1 MKRKIIIL
9 TSILAFSLNVFA
21 PTIFAQNLIT
31 DSNIIGSENNVNTN
45 ESENKTNQ
53 ENVENNESKNKISD
67 NSNNKSSNNIEKE
80 NTVDKEITTNVD
92 DNIDSSNSDINK
104 EETTEKNIV
113 FNNPNVENQT
123 NETNTD
129 IANEKIPNTS
139 KSQYAYIPDE
149 NLKKALNSTLGKGY
163 ITTDITIS
171 ELQNITSLIYNDKN
185 GSRINPISDLT
196 GLEHCTNLTE
206 LNLDSNNI
214 KDISKLSKLTKLNS
228 LMLGWNRGITDISP
242 LSGLTYLKTLDLE
255 GNQISDIGA
264 LRGLINLMD
273 LNLILNKISDISPLK
288 NLQNVRALVNNQKLT
303 AEDVKSIGPK
313 AEVYNIVKDLDGNF
327 VEITSHEE
335 GHTYDSSTHKV
346 TFNEITQTDN
356 QSYNF
361 NKSFKNVNFVEITSH
376 GEDYTYDSSTHKVT
390 FNEIT
395 QTGNQS
401 YNFNKSFK
409 NVNSYVNFSGTVA
422 QNILYDQIIEIP
434 DPNFKI
440 CLNRNIYKTNN
451 TSKDNADITLSQLEG
466 LESIVR
472 YNVSNI
478 KNIKGVEYCKNL
490 IGFRLQSE
498 NISDISLLSGLTK
511 LNTIQL
517 NNNKISNISP
527 LSNLPNLSIL
537 YLSDNNISDIS
548 PLSGLTNLTTLFI
561 NNNKIFYLSSLD
573 NFKANSLNI
582 TMKNQSVTLE
592 KTVVD
597 DGSVKIINPVTFPE
611 FYEGNPN
618 VSISHSGS
626 IEYVKE
632 GNKLNLSSLSD
643 SINEFTINESAT
655 INNTNI
661 NGTYSVNIALP
672 VEHVSTIKV
681 DLPTSMTFNVV
692 TNTVDSEPIFATAD
706 YTINNRGKKPVSI
719 TPSYTVTSPG
729 GIDLVE
735 SISKKDISRDDN
747 IKIAVKLKDLST
759 NEDILSVVNGKTGT
773 QFSVEAESNIK
784 LRLEPGTNGMADA
797 KKEQLSDTKTTSGKM
812 TFIISN

>member
-335 GHTYDSSTHKV
+335 GH
-346 TFNEITQTDN
+346 
-356 QSYNF
+356 
-361 NKSFKNVNFVEITSH
+361 
-376 GEDYTYDSSTHKVT
+376 TYDSSTHKVT

>member
-113 FNNPNVENQT
+113 SNNPNVENQT

-346 TFNEITQTDN
+346 TFNEITQT
-356 QSYNF
+356 
-361 NKSFKNVNFVEITSH
+361 
-376 GEDYTYDSSTHKVT
+376 
-390 FNEIT
+390 
-395 QTGNQS
+395 GNQS

-440 CLNRNIYKTNN
+440 CLNRNIYKTIN

-466 LESIVR
+466 LKSIVR
-472 YNVSNI
+472 YSVSNI

>member
-21 PTIFAQNLIT
+21 PIIFAQNLIT

-113 FNNPNVENQT
+113 SNNPNVENQT

-129 IANEKIPNTS
+129 IANEKITNTS

-255 GNQISDIGA
+255 DNQISDIGA

-313 AEVYNIVKDLDGNF
+313 AEVYNIVKDLDG
-327 VEITSHEE
+327 
-335 GHTYDSSTHKV
+335 
-346 TFNEITQTDN
+346 
-356 QSYNF
+356 
-361 NKSFKNVNFVEITSH
+361 NFVEITSH

-466 LESIVR
+466 LKSIVR